1 MSNTN
6 HIIVAEH
13 VSKVFTDPVD
23 FRVLDDISL
32 TVERGEFV
40 VLVGPSGSG
49 KTTLMYALSTLDTN
63 YEGTIT
69 VDGTNIASLNA
80 NQLAQFRNTTIGFVF
95 QFHYLLPDFTV
106 LDNVSLP
113 AIKAGIWSA
122 EEIEERAMKNLQLLG
137 VADQAT
143 KRSSRL
149 SGGQQQRVAIARAL
163 MNNPKILFG
172 DEPTGNLDTKN
183 TSMVLDILQELK
195 SEFQQTILM
204 VTHDLQ
210 FAQRADR
217 VIAIRDGR
225 IVQHEQS

>member
-1 MSNTN
+1 MQSN
-6 HIIVAEH
+6 HIIVADH
-13 VSKVFTDPVD
+13 VSKVFTEPVE
-23 FRVLDDISL
+23 FRVLDDVSL
-32 TVERGEFV
+32 SVERGEFV

-49 KTTLMYALSTLDTN
+49 KTTLMYALSTLDTD
-63 YEGTIT
+63 YKGTIT
-69 VDGTNIASLNA
+69 IDGVDIASLNPD
-80 NQLAQFRNTTIGFVF
+80 QLAEFRNTKIGFVF

-113 AIKAGIWSA
+113 AIKAGLWSA

-137 VADQAT
+137 VADQAG

-183 TSMVLDILQELK
+183 TSMVLDILHGLK
-195 SEFQQTILM
+195 TEFRQTILM
-204 VTHDLQ
+204 VTHDMQ

-217 VIAIRDGR
+217 IVAIRDGR
-225 IVQHEQS
+225 IVDHEQN